1 MKRAS
6 SKCFVILFLL
16 GLFLVPVVTLL
27 KGGAEVS
34 VYEQRTLASIPEA
47 TRQSVWDGTYFSQW
61 ETAYS
66 DHIALRDTML
76 KTYTQLNLGLGR
88 PVVND
93 LAVTEDKLLDFYGH
107 SVWDLSYL
115 TGEAQAMGERYAA
128 LNQAVQ
134 SYGGY
139 FVFLGVP
146 QQSTYFASSYPAYMD
161 SRVWQTTAIQ
171 REVSAALE
179 EAGVPFLNM
188 TAIYAQEGNPAD
200 YYFKTDHHYAYPGAY
215 AAYTALMEKIMAD
228 TQWELPVMGPED
240 LVWTTL
246 PNPFL
251 GSANRRLY
259 ALKDT
264 DDRIE
269 MASPKT
275 EIPFTRTDN
284 GQEVPSVLY
293 RLPETQ
299 EELVDY
305 TLYMGGDVGETII
318 QTNRPSLK
326 KALIVGDSFTNALET
341 LVWMSFDETR
351 SLDYRHYT
359 GESLLDYVKA
369 YQPDVVISVRDESV
383 YLSQE
388 GNGALF

>member
-1 MKRAS
+1 MKKAS
-6 SKCFVILFLL
+6 HIFFLIVFLL
-16 GLFLVPVVTLL
+16 GLFLVPAVTLFEE
-27 KGGAEVS
+27 KETVS
-34 VYEQRTLASIPEA
+34 AYEQRTLAAAPA
-47 TRQSVWDGTYFSQW
+47 FTPAGAWDGTYFSQW
-61 ETAYS
+61 ETAYT

-76 KTYTQLNLGLGR
+76 KTYTRLNLELGR

-93 LAVTEDKLLDFYGH
+93 LAVTGDKLLGFYGH

-115 TGEAQAMGERYAA
+115 TQEARDMAQRYGV
-128 LNQAVQ
+128 LNRAVQ

-139 FVFLGVP
+139 FLFLGVP
-146 QQSTYFASSYPAYMD
+146 QQSTYFASSYPGYLD
-161 SRVWQTTAIQ
+161 SRAWQTSAIQ
-171 REVSAALE
+171 REVAAALAAE
-179 EAGVPFLNM
+179 GVPFLNM
-188 TAIYAQEGNPAD
+188 TARYAQEGNPAA
-200 YYFKTDHHYAYPGAY
+200 YYYKTDHHYTYAGAY
-215 AAYTALMEKIMAD
+215 AAYTALMEKVRED
-228 TQWELPVMGPED
+228 TQWTLPVMGQDD
-240 LVWTTL
+240 LVWSAL

-251 GSANRRLY
+251 GSSNRRLY
-259 ALKDT
+259 ALKET

-269 MASPKT
+269 MALPKT

-284 GQEVPSVLY
+284 GQAVPAQCY
-293 RLPETQ
+293 RLPATP

-318 QTNRPSLK
+318 QTHRPQLK

-351 SLDYRHYT
+351 SLDYRHYD
-359 GESLLDYVKA
+359 GKRLLDYVQD

-383 YLSQE
+383 YLSPE